1 MICDVLIIKDGLPLL
16 SKSFPNSSNGKNMF
30 SELDNLIMVS
40 GFFSALDSFSNSF
53 DSLGYI
59 SELKLENSNLK
70 LSFLKDPHVP
80 DIIFL
85 ATFDNDSDLK
95 SVQRFLNKTAEKF
108 FEKFDTN
115 QIANWNGKLDSFKT
129 FENILEKYVNEN
141 EPVEQI
147 QHDTK
152 AFDWLTSFET
162 DDKIELEE
170 EIESNNPDPEYYE
183 FVPCFN
189 GSTSKSI
196 NPKNYLTGDISYKVY
211 GKIDGKK
218 SINQITS
225 ELSMGQEQNKVYNIC
240 KNLVKLGFISFN

>member
-1 MICDVLIIKDGLPLL
+1 MICDVLIIKDGLPLF

-70 LSFLKDPHVP
+70 LSFLRDPHVP

-85 ATFDNDSDLK
+85 ATFNDDSDLK
-95 SVQRFLNKTAEKF
+95 GVQRFLNNIAELF
-108 FEKFDTN
+108 FEKFDTT

-129 FENILEKYVNEN
+129 FENIIETKVNDIEIV
-141 EPVEQI
+141 EPT
-147 QHDTK
+147 QHDSK

-162 DDKIELEE
+162 DEIVKVEEKIDVIE
-170 EIESNNPDPEYYE
+170 EIPDFYE
-183 FVPCFN
+183 FIPI
-189 GSTSKSI
+189 STTNVAI
-196 NPKNYLTGDISYKVY
+196 GAMKNYLTGDISYRVY
-211 GKIDGKK
+211 EKIDGLKT
-218 SINQITS
+218 INQITN
-225 ELSMGQEQNKVYNIC
+225 ELRLEQYKVYNIC

>member
-40 GFFSALDSFSNSF
+40 GFFSALNSFSNSF

-59 SELKLENSNLK
+59 SELKMENSNLK

-85 ATFDNDSDLK
+85 ATFDSDSDLK
-95 SVQRFLNKTAEKF
+95 SVQRFLNKIAEEF
-108 FEKFDTN
+108 FEKFDTT
-115 QIANWNGKLDSFKT
+115 QIADWNGKLDSFKT
-129 FENILEKYVNEN
+129 FENIIEKYVNEN
-141 EPVEQI
+141 ETVEQTP
-147 QHDTK
+147 HDTK

-170 EIESNNPDPEYYE
+170 EFESKNPDPEYYD
-183 FVPCFN
+183 FIPSFI
-189 GSTSKSI
+189 GPTSKSI
-196 NPKNYLTGDISYKVY
+196 NPKNYLTGDISYKIY
-211 GKIDGKK
+211 EKIDGMK
-218 SINQITS
+218 SINQITH
-225 ELSMGQEQNKVYNIC
+225 ELSMEQNKVYNIC